1 MIEILKTV
9 ETILYFIV
17 VIGIIVFVH
26 ELGHFLAAKLSGVR
40 VEVFSLGYPPKMFSK
55 TVGETEYQLAW
66 VPLGGYVKIYGM
78 LDESLEEDIDPN
90 DPRGFMAKPFLNKIF
105 IISAGVIMNVILAF
119 IIYTLLTWS
128 SGISSLTGTTITY
141 VDEDSPAHEVGIME
155 GDRII
160 NIAGAEI
167 DTWED
172 LTKTVQVYPGET
184 IPISWERGDTV
195 LSSTITPTATPNFN
209 LDKARTDTVG
219 KIGVLGTFVTEPV
232 GPIRA
237 IENGAAQVFW
247 IIKLNII
254 SVKALVTGGAHVREL
269 TGPLGIAKLSGD
281 SARSGVVNYLSFI
294 GMISVSI
301 GFLNI
306 LPIPMLDGGHLVF
319 IVVETIIRR
328 PIPDN
333 IKINLIRAGMAALLL
348 LIVVVSYNDILR
360 FYFK

>member
-1 MIEILKTV
+1 MIETLS
-9 ETILYFIV
+9 TILSFIV

-40 VEVFSLGYPPKMFSK
+40 VDVFSLGFPPQMISK
-55 TVGETEYQLAW
+55 KVGETEYQLAW

-78 LDESLEEDIDPN
+78 LDESLEEDVDPH
-90 DPRGFMAKPFLNKIF
+90 DPRGFQSKPFISKIF
-105 IISAGVIMNVILAF
+105 IISAGVIMNVVLAF
-119 IIYTLLTWS
+119 FIFTLLTLTN
-128 SGISSLTGTTITY
+128 GISRLTGTTLTY
-141 VDEDSPAHEVGIME
+141 VDEGSPAAEVGIVE

-160 NIAGAEI
+160 KINGI
-167 DTWED
+167 DINKWED
-172 LTKTVQVYPGET
+172 LTNSVRQSPGEP
-184 IPISWERGDTV
+184 IPIAWEHGDT
-195 LSSTITPTATPNFN
+195 LLNSIITPNAVPDFN
-209 LDKARTDTVG
+209 LDEARTDTVG
-219 KIGVLGTFVTEPV
+219 KIGVLGSYVTEAV

-237 IENGAAQVFW
+237 MGNGVVQVLW
-247 IIKLNII
+247 IIKLNVV
-254 SVKALVTGGAHVREL
+254 SVKALVTGGAHIKEL

-281 SARSGVVNYLSFI
+281 SARSGVANFLSFI
-294 GMISVSI
+294 AMISVSI

-319 IVVETIIRR
+319 IVIETIIRR

-360 FYFK
+360 FWFK